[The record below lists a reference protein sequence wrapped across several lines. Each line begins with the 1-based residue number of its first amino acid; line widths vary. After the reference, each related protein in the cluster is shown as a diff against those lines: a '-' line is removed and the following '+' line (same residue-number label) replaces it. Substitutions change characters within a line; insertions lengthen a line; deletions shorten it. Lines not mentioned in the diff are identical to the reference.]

1 MTIIRTIIILIAFC
15 GFTRVNAQNEE
26 KLKAQKIAFITQ
38 KLDLTPD
45 ESAKF
50 WPLYNQMESELKS
63 QREASKNAK
72 SGGNM
77 SDAEANDFINSY
89 MKTKEQE
96 VQIQKKHIDKFKTAL
111 PVSKVAQLLIL
122 ERDFRKEMVDNIK
135 ERIKERK
142 GLMKRGVRE

>member
-50 WPLYNQMESELKS
+50 WPLYNQMESDMLPPDLAFFD
-63 QREASKNAK
+63 ASRWVL
-72 SGGNM
+72 S
-77 SDAEANDFINSY
+77 SDSI
-89 MKTKEQE
+89 
-96 VQIQKKHIDKFKTAL
+96 
-111 PVSKVAQLLIL
+111 
-122 ERDFRKEMVDNIK
+122 
-135 ERIKERK
+135 
-142 GLMKRGVRE
+142 